1 MKEREVVL
9 VNPNNSGNYVQGTI
23 DREHLGLG
31 YLYSEIR
38 NQGFNPT
45 VIDSRLTK
53 QTPEEAA
60 EDILS
65 LNPAIVG
72 FSLIA
77 KTATDWCEA
86 VAKHIKEENRDVH
99 IVLGNYFPSLQP
111 KRAFESVPSADS
123 IVLTEGDLTFPELAL
138 AVTSKGDWRKVRGIA
153 YRTDKDIQI
162 TDRRELIQDLDM
174 LPFPEHYG
182 PRMQVKEFAIE
193 GSRGCF
199 WRCTYCSIPPFF
211 QADSYAA
218 KWRARSPENIVREM
232 KENVQKYPDVRLFR
246 FVDPDFIGSPRQ
258 IDRLKDFIERISRSK
273 LDIGFIID
281 TRTSNVLG
289 IPEGLWKN
297 LRSVGLQEV
306 YLGVENASL
315 HIKRMMQKGTTA
327 EDDKQAIT
335 LLNKLE
341 IRVRLGFM
349 MITPWTKEEDI
360 ELNARALH
368 SLGSPRLDKYFQE
381 MYLVPGT
388 ASVEL
393 TQKTAKI
400 WFDDDGKGEYYSYD
414 LPHPI
419 NNLRRIS
426 RALTATQL
434 YFLESVQS
442 FHESLRVAV
451 QDNEKKAEEHMRRL
465 NDFSLG
471 FFLAAFAGAK
481 QLSAT
486 SSEDEIN
493 KFAEDIVYDFQPKL
507 RELEHEFNSENL
519 EQQIKF

>member
-1 MKEREVVL
+1 MKEREIVL

-31 YLYSEIR
+31 YLYSELR
-38 NQGFNPT
+38 DQGFDST
-45 VIDSRLTK
+45 IIDSRLTR

-77 KTATDWCEA
+77 KTASDWCEV
-86 VAKHIKEENRDVH
+86 VAKHIKEESKDIH
-99 IVLGNYFPSLQP
+99 IVMGNYFPSLQP

-153 YRTDKDIQI
+153 YQKDKDIQV
-162 TDRRELIQDLDM
+162 TARRELIQDLDK

-182 PRMQVKEFAIE
+182 PKMQVKEFAIE

-211 QADSYAA
+211 QADNYTA
-218 KWRARSPENIVREM
+218 KWRARSPESIVREI
-232 KENVQKYPDVRLFR
+232 KESVQKYPDVRLFR
-246 FVDPDFIGSPRQ
+246 FVDPDFIGSPSQ
-258 IDRLKDFIERISRSK
+258 VDRLKDFIDRIFRSR
-273 LDIGFIID
+273 LDISFIID

-289 IPEGLWKN
+289 IPEGIWKN
-297 LRSVGLQEV
+297 LRDVGLQEI
-306 YLGVENASL
+306 YLGVETASL
-315 HIKRMMQKGTTA
+315 HIKRMMRKGTTP

-335 LLNKLE
+335 FLNKLG
-341 IRVRLGFM
+341 IKVRLGFM
-349 MITPWTKEEDI
+349 MITPWTKEGDI
-360 ELNARALH
+360 ELNARVLR
-368 SLGSPRLDKYFQE
+368 SLGLPRLDKYFQE

-400 WFDDDGKGEYYSYD
+400 WFDEEGKGEYYSYD

-426 RALTATQL
+426 RALTTTQL
-434 YFLESVQS
+434 CFLESVQS
-442 FHESLRVAV
+442 LHESLRVAV
-451 QDNEKKAEEHMRRL
+451 QNNEREAEERMSRL
-465 NDFSLG
+465 SDFSLD
-471 FFLAAFAGAK
+471 FFLAVFTGAK
-481 QLSAT
+481 QLSTT

-493 KFAEDIVYDFQPKL
+493 KFTKDVVGNFQPRL
-507 RELEHEFNSENL
+507 RELEYKFNSKNFG
-519 EQQIKF
+519 IAD